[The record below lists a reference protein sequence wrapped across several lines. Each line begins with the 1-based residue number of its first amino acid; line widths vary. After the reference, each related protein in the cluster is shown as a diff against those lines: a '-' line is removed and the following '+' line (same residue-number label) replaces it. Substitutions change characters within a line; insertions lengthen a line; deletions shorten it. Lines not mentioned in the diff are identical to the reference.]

1 MPKREI
7 PPIHPGEML
16 LEEFIKPYQT
26 TPKKLA
32 QNIKVAEGYI
42 QELIQG
48 KRNITPSLAFRLA
61 FYFNTSPDF
70 WMNLQQHYDLEIC
83 RDYEE
88 EQIKKEVKSVAL
100 DSRTKLLRSLSASRK
115 TANQLRKH
123 I

>member
-1 MPKREI
+1 MAKREI

-16 LEEFIKPYQT
+16 LEEFIKPYKI

-32 QNIKVAEGYI
+32 QNINVAEGYI

-48 KRNITPSLAFRLA
+48 KRNITPSLAYRLA
-61 FYFNTSPDF
+61 LYFSTSPDF

-88 EQIKKEVKSVAL
+88 AQIKKEVHPLV
-100 DSRTKLLRSLSASRK
+100 SLK
-115 TANQLRKH
+115 ETARLRKNT
-123 I
+123 